1 MTVCSYIY
9 WLLMLAYC
17 RVSKNC
23 GHFPVPVGYPKF
35 ISRVL
40 FLASERNVHGTK
52 TYWSFVVSIGKHSVM
67 NTLMFV
73 WFVILIVCD
82 AFIQKPSPGN
92 IICLA
97 IISTH
102 TFSGKL
108 WTHTF
113 SAKISTHTFLPK
125 FQLMFSAKL
134 AILLW
139 KTIYCIWPT
148 AQALILCFIITIW
161 ITDVSFD

>member
-82 AFIQKPSPGN
+82 AFIQKTIAREYNLSCHNFNSHVFRQTLNPY
-92 IICLA
+92 I
-97 IISTH
+97 
-102 TFSGKL
+102 FSQN
-108 WTHTF
+108 F
-113 SAKISTHTFLPK
+113 NSYVFCQNFNSCFLP
-125 FQLMFSAKL
+125 S
-134 AILLW
+134 
-139 KTIYCIWPT
+139 
-148 AQALILCFIITIW
+148 
-161 ITDVSFD
+161 